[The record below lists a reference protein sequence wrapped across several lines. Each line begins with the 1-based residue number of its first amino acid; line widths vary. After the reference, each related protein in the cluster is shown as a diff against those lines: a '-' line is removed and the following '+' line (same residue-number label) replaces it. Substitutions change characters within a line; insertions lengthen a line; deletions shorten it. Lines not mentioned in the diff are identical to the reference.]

1 MVEKNEKKEKDK
13 KNRNLWVRSPV
24 TRIVE
29 NKKAYKR
36 FRDRKDKRIYEEE
49 LELMEGNNNET
60 NS

>member
-1 MVEKNEKKEKDK
+1 MVEKNEKKEKNK

-36 FRDRKDKRIYEEE
+36 FRDRKDKKLYEIDVDVEE
-49 LELMEGNNNET
+49 QNEGD
-60 NS
+60 